1 MSLLSAPQWMCQLT
15 HGRSIR
21 KKRDK
26 GRVCAV
32 TKPVSGP
39 AGKLL
44 RMGRLHVFSGEQC
57 RSSASTYEH
66 MSSLLQAEGLSLST
80 QRCRCRDA
88 YSLTYEAEAGNT
100 GRTGAHQTPRRGQ
113 SSMWR
118 LVVFV
123 HLLEF
128 SKWGKINHAGVMP
141 CHETTG

>member
-1 MSLLSAPQWMCQLT
+1 MSLLSAPQRMCQLT

-32 TKPVSGP
+32 TEPVSGP
-39 AGKLL
+39 AGKPL
-44 RMGRLHVFSGEQC
+44 RMGRLHVFLENSEGAQQ
-57 RSSASTYEH
+57 AH
-66 MSSLLQAEGLSLST
+66 MSICPLYFRLSLSLST
-80 QRCRCRDA
+80 QRCKCRDA
-88 YSLTYEAEAGNT
+88 YSLTYEAETGNT

-113 SSMWR
+113 SSIWW

-128 SKWGKINHAGVMP
+128 SKWGKINHADVMP